1 MQAIRAV
8 SLEKPVI
15 NLEAR
20 RYKDELE
27 MYKSITKFA
36 IGTAITLTIICIALL
51 FTMSLTKA
59 KYTKL
64 QSDYNDLANSK
75 FEIAMTAVSQNNYIH
90 ELESNAKAISSSTT
104 EFKAVIDELDQQ
116 NADLLEENKHIAEEL
131 DSFKKREELYN
142 KYEYALYDKAGN
154 RTDLTYDQ
162 VKTGEE
168 LMEEKG
174 MDPDLLFGIVMTE
187 SGGKE
192 TASNS
197 TSTARGYGQLL
208 AGTGKFVYENLQGNP
223 KGSYNHSYAYDG
235 DMNIAMTVDLLDYF
249 KNEKNYS
256 LHKTIQSYRG
266 LQDVASYERTI
277 NSYISKSGNSLS
289 SIAAKW

>member
-1 MQAIRAV
+1 MQTIRAV
-8 SLEKPVI
+8 QLEKPMV

-20 RYKDELE
+20 RYKDQLE
-27 MYKSITKFA
+27 VYRSIARIAAGAAITFA
-36 IGTAITLTIICIALL
+36 IACIAML
-51 FTMSLTKA
+51 FTICHINARYS
-59 KYTKL
+59 KL
-64 QSDYNDLANSK
+64 ESEYNNLADSK
-75 FEIAMTAVSQNNYIH
+75 FELALSLAGKDSQIKT
-90 ELESNAKAISSSTT
+90 LSSSAS
-104 EFKAVIDELDQQ
+104 EFKSVVDELDKQ
-116 NADLLEENKHIAEEL
+116 NASLLKENKKIAKEL
-131 DSFKKREELYN
+131 DKFKQREELYD
-142 KYEYALYDKAGN
+142 KYEYAIYNKAGK

-162 VKTGEE
+162 IKTGEQ
-168 LMEEKG
+168 LMKEKD
-174 MDPDLLFGIVMTE
+174 MDPNALFGILMTE
-187 SGGKE
+187 SGGVE

-208 AGTGKFVYENLQGNP
+208 AGTGKFIYENLQGNP

-249 KNEKNYS
+249 KNTKNYS

-266 LQDVASYERTI
+266 LQDVSGYERTI